1 MMRTKGVTAG
11 DVTFVISKMPLI
23 QGDRWANRVAL
34 ALCRGGVDVSGF
46 LGGSTDLSD
55 IKGMIDIVGIT
66 NTALKALG
74 GIDDA
79 EAQSLLDELLNYIK
93 VKLSDGSTRSVVIE
107 SDVKDIQ
114 TLWKLR
120 IEAIKINLDFLMAG
134 VTQQ

>member
-1 MMRTKGVTAG
+1 MMRTKEVTAG

-74 GIDDA
+74 GIDDD

>member
-1 MMRTKGVTAG
+1 MMRTKEVTAG
-11 DVTFVISKMPLI
+11 DVTFVVSKMPLI

-74 GIDDA
+74 GIDDD

-93 VKLSDGSTRSVVIE
+93 VKLSDGSTRSIVLE

>member
-1 MMRTKGVTAG
+1 MMRTKEVTAG

-46 LGGSTDLSD
+46 LGGRTDLSD

-93 VKLSDGSTRSVVIE
+93 VKLSDGSTRSIVIE

>member
-1 MMRTKGVTAG
+1 MMRTKEVTAG

-93 VKLSDGSTRSVVIE
+93 VKLSDGSTRSIVIE

>member
-1 MMRTKGVTAG
+1 MMRTKEVTAG
-11 DVTFVISKMPLI
+11 DVTFVVSKMPLI

-46 LGGSTDLSD
+46 VGGSTDLSD

-74 GIDDA
+74 GIDDD
-79 EAQSLLDELLNYIK
+79 EAQALLDELLNYIK
-93 VKLSDGSTRSVVIE
+93 VKLSDGSTRSIVLE

>member
-1 MMRTKGVTAG
+1 MMRTKEVTAG

-93 VKLSDGSTRSVVIE
+93 VKLSDGSTRSIVIE
-107 SDVKDIQ
+107 SDVQDIQ

>member
-1 MMRTKGVTAG
+1 MMRTKEVTAG

-74 GIDDA
+74 GIDDD
-79 EAQSLLDELLNYIK
+79 EAQALLDELLNYIK
-93 VKLSDGSTRSVVIE
+93 VQLSDGSTRSIVIE

>member
-1 MMRTKGVTAG
+1 MMRTKEVTAG

-46 LGGSTDLSD
+46 LGGGTDLSD

-74 GIDDA
+74 GIDDD

-93 VKLSDGSTRSVVIE
+93 VKLSDGSTRSIVIE

>member
-1 MMRTKGVTAG
+1 MMRTKEVTAG

-46 LGGSTDLSD
+46 MGGADLSD
-55 IKGMIDIVGIT
+55 VKGMIDIVGIT

-74 GIDDA
+74 GIADE

-93 VKLSDGSTRSVVIE
+93 VKLSDGSTRSVVLE

-120 IEAIKINLDFLMAG
+120 IEAIKINLDFLVAG